1 MQKKILLGIIILLLA
16 VGVGYY
22 IYRDLQNVQDRVLHK
37 EENPASTSSL
47 SPSPSLEEI
56 EKQMPDLDREIVVKA
71 DLPANIK
78 SETIMDIQDIIQKL
92 KEDYDNMQ
100 LWLQLGLLRKLL
112 GDYDGAI
119 EAWQFVNLIR
129 PNNFVSFGNLGDIYS
144 LYLND
149 KKKAEENYLKALEN
163 GPDQIYLYEKVYEFY
178 RYTIKDNAKA
188 KEILKKGI
196 NLNPNNSQYLQ
207 NLLNNF

>member
-1 MQKKILLGIIILLLA
+1 A
-16 VGVGYY
+16 GVGYY
-22 IYRDLQNVQDRVLHK
+22 IYRDITQKPTYDVGSDVSSQEPED
-37 EENPASTSSL
+37 TSIL
-47 SPSPSLEEI
+47 SSEEI
-56 EKQMPDLDREIVVKA
+56 EKQMPDLDKEIVVKA
-71 DLPANIK
+71 DLPANTK
-78 SETIMDIQDIIQKL
+78 SETIIDIQDIIQKL

-144 LYLND
+144 LYLSD

-178 RYTIKDNAKA
+178 RYTIKDNAKV

-196 NLNPNNSQYLQ
+196 DLNPNNSQYLQ